1 MPRVCI
7 VSHLYPIGP
16 ADYKGIHVHQMAAAL
31 AARGNEVFVVTPR
44 RVGAPENE
52 TRDGVRIERF
62 RYWGWWRGW
71 QLGQLAGYSPLTL
84 ASLFLIGIWKTIGCV
99 LRRRCDVIHAYWV
112 VPGGFIAA
120 VAGVVTRRPV
130 VATAAGTDL
139 NMAAGRPLVRWFVRA
154 ALKGADRL
162 IAAGSDMKR
171 LAIELGF
178 PASAATVLPSCF
190 VQTAAAPATE
200 QPRAG
205 NTLLYVGNLE
215 RPKRVDTLLRGLA
228 QLAPRGAVRL
238 QIVGQGTLRAEL
250 ERLAGELG
258 IADSVEFMGAVPHER
273 VAALM
278 AAADVFVHCSD
289 HEGLPVAI
297 VEALRAGLPVVAAHV
312 GGVPDL
318 VLDGENGFLLD
329 PGDAA
334 GFGEKIELLLNDR
347 DLQKRMAARAAEFA
361 QDLDGAAVID
371 KIEAIYREL
380 IGSDA
385 TSRSL

>member
-1 MPRVCI
+1 
-7 VSHLYPIGP
+7 
-16 ADYKGIHVHQMAAAL
+16 
-31 AARGNEVFVVTPR
+31 
-44 RVGAPENE
+44 
-52 TRDGVRIERF
+52 
-62 RYWGWWRGW
+62 
-71 QLGQLAGYSPLTL
+71 
-84 ASLFLIGIWKTIGCV
+84 
-99 LRRRCDVIHAYWV
+99 
-112 VPGGFIAA
+112 
-120 VAGVVTRRPV
+120 
-130 VATAAGTDL
+130 
-139 NMAAGRPLVRWFVRA
+139 
-154 ALKGADRL
+154 
-162 IAAGSDMKR
+162 
-171 LAIELGF
+171 
-178 PASAATVLPSCF
+178 
-190 VQTAAAPATE
+190 
-200 QPRAG
+200 
-205 NTLLYVGNLE
+205 
-215 RPKRVDTLLRGLA
+215 
-228 QLAPRGAVRL
+228 
-238 QIVGQGTLRAEL
+238 
-250 ERLAGELG
+250 
-258 IADSVEFMGAVPHER
+258 MGAVPHER